1 MLRPSTWPV
10 DSGWS
15 RLYSAWWTAV
25 LMSTKRFVGW
35 GGRVQMYVH
44 SGALW
49 CGDPTSLPTSL
60 QDTDSRCPIHVA
72 ISSRHPPCSA
82 HLLVHPA
89 LNLTLKDRNGLT
101 PFASALKH
109 QDHHTGLAILTKGSE
124 AAEQVGG
131 ARYRMAGK
139 AHSTLLS
146 PAVRQ
151 PWLQLPAQCHPGGG
165 CGVSDVPPKCACR
178 RQLQGPQ
185 PECAYSTAPR
195 HQEGLRTACAAP
207 GESTDTGRSRHG
219 LSPYSRA
226 ASLLSCWLGP
236 R

>member
-1 MLRPSTWPV
+1 MNCPYRYPGGVYCAPPLHLACGLGLELVVQCLV
-10 DSGWS
+10 DSRADVNQKVCGVGWGGRVQMS
-15 RLYSAWWTAV
+15 TKRSVGWGGRV
-25 LMSTKRFVGW
+25 QMSTKRFVGW
-35 GGRVQMYVH
+35 GGRLQMYVH
-44 SGALW
+44 SGVLW

-131 ARYRMAGK
+131 AGGWGMLQDGWQGSQHSALPCSTTAMVATSCTMPSRRRMW
-139 AHSTLLS
+139 S
-146 PAVRQ
+146 Q
-151 PWLQLPAQCHPGGG
+151 
-165 CGVSDVPPKCACR
+165 
-178 RQLQGPQ
+178 
-185 PECAYSTAPR
+185 
-195 HQEGLRTACAAP
+195 
-207 GESTDTGRSRHG
+207 
-219 LSPYSRA
+219 
-226 ASLLSCWLGP
+226 
-236 R
+236 